1 MKQIWNGIQIAFS
14 AFGGF
19 LGWFLGGADG
29 FLSALIAFVVTDYI
43 TGLMCAFADRNL
55 SSEIG
60 FKGICRKVLIFA
72 LVGIANL
79 VDVSHQRTIVAC
91 VIFVIPLIVSVSF
104 NDFFWTDS
112 SVFLNLEPI
121 SRIVKKS

>member
-1 MKQIWNGIQIAFS
+1 MNGGILMKQIWNTIQIVFS

-29 FLSALIAFVVTDYI
+29 FLYALIAFVVADYI

-60 FKGICRKVLIFA
+60 FKGICR
-72 LVGIANL
+72 
-79 VDVSHQRTIVAC
+79 
-91 VIFVIPLIVSVSF
+91 
-104 NDFFWTDS
+104 
-112 SVFLNLEPI
+112 
-121 SRIVKKS
+121 